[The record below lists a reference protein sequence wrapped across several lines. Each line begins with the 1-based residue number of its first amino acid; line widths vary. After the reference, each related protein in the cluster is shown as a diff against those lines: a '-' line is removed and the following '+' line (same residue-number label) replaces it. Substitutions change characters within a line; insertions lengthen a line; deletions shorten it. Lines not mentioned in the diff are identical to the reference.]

1 MSNAPEGYFRSEM
14 LPPQEPPL
22 SQRGIW
28 KWMRENMFS
37 SFGSGAITVLGIAF
51 IVWLVIFF
59 FPWFE
64 HSVWTAKSLNEC
76 RDIIHKAWGENAT
89 GACWAVIHERWTQY
103 LYGFYPAQDYWRPNL
118 AFVLML
124 AALAPVLFNQIP
136 RKFIWFSAIYPAFGY
151 WLIWGGSFWAV
162 PAILAGFVAGWIAY
176 RILRPLSSAIG
187 VAASVL
193 AAILWWTLLAG
204 PAVDQLANAL
214 PLRLEFVESR
224 SLGGFLLSFIVG
236 ICGIVFSLPL
246 GILLSLGRRSDMPLI
261 RTCSVLFIEF
271 VRGVPLIT
279 LLFTASFLLA
289 YFLPPG
295 TTFDLVLRVIIMV
308 TLFSGAY
315 MAETIRGGLAAIP
328 RGQYEAADAL
338 GLTYWKA
345 QRLIIMPQA
354 LKIAIPGIV
363 SSFIALFKDT
373 TLVIFVALLDPLKG
387 ITDAVR
393 GSSEWNG
400 VYWEPYIFSGV
411 IFFIFCFGMSRYSM
425 YLERK
430 LKTDHR

>member
-1 MSNAPEGYFRSEM
+1 MTQAYFRTDM
-14 LPPQEPPL
+14 LPPRVPPRG
-22 SQRGIW
+22 QRGAL
-28 KWMRENMFS
+28 KWLRENLFASVS
-37 SFGSGAITVLGIAF
+37 SGVITLIGLGIVA
-51 IVWLVIFF
+51 WLVIQA
-59 FPWFE
+59 FPWFA
-64 HSVWTAKSLNEC
+64 HSVWNAKSLSDC
-76 RDIIHKAWGENAT
+76 RDIIHQTWGPDAS
-89 GACWAVIHERWTQY
+89 GACWAVIHERWNQY
-103 LYGFYPAQDYWRPNL
+103 LYGFYPMEAYWRPNL

-124 AALAPVLFNQIP
+124 AALAPLLFNQLP
-136 RKFIWFSAIYPAFGY
+136 RQLLWYSAVYPALGY
-151 WLIWGGSFWAV
+151 WLVWGGTAWAMA
-162 PAILAGFVAGWIAY
+162 AILGGFVAGWLAFTLVK
-176 RILRPLSSAIG
+176 RISAG
-187 VAASVL
+187 LAVAVAVL
-193 AAILWWTLLAG
+193 AAAGWWLFLAAPVTG
-204 PAVDQLANAL
+204 ALAAVA
-214 PLRLEFVESR
+214 PLKLDFVPSDR
-224 SLGGFLLSFIVG
+224 LGGFLLSIIVG

-261 RTCSVLFIEF
+261 RTFSVFFIEII
-271 VRGVPLIT
+271 RGVPLIT
-279 LLFTASFLLA
+279 LLFTASFLLS

-308 TLFSGAY
+308 TIFSGAY

-338 GLTYWKA
+338 GLTYWQA

-354 LKIAIPGIV
+354 LKISIPGIV

-393 GSSEWNG
+393 GSADWNG
-400 VYWEPYIFSGV
+400 VYWEPYIFSGA